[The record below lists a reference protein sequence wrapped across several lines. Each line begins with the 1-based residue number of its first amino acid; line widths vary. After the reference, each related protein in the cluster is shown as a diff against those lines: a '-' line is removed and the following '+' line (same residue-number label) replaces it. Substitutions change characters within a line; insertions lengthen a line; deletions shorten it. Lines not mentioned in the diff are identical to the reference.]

1 MPMKNEV
8 KNQIKLYRSEKG
20 WTQEDLAK
28 LTGVSR
34 QSIISIEQG
43 RYVPSLS
50 LALKLAKIFDCP
62 TDDLFQLMEN
72 TT

>member
-1 MPMKNEV
+1 MKNEV